1 MLDIS
6 YLSDDDGV
14 RPSFAIADSEL
25 ALFER
30 AFGELRNRTGLHV
43 DPYGTCR
50 IHPAHQKTL
59 ASLLSG
65 SRHARVVAFVEFLDV
80 SARADEV
87 LVADGE

>member
-6 YLSDDDGV
+6 YLSDDEGV

-30 AFGELRNRTGLHV
+30 AFGELRNRTGLHI

-50 IHPAHQKTL
+50 IYPTHQRTL
-59 ASLLSG
+59 ATLLSG
-65 SRHARVVAFVEFLDV
+65 SRQERVVEFVEFLEA
-80 SARADEV
+80 STGADEV
-87 LVADGE
+87 LIADGE